1 MKAITARLHGAS
13 RDDRGF
19 GLIEIV
25 ISMFL
30 LGLLA
35 AAFLPLLVQGLKQS
49 AANATLATATQ
60 LANDQIELVR
70 SATKCSELGLPTTVT
85 TTTIVDPRKVTL
97 SIVRTVGS
105 SCAPIAEDPVKVPV
119 SVTVTRTDTGDVLA
133 TAHTFVFV
141 SEP

>member
-1 MKAITARLHGAS
+1 MLNIHSRSRLAL
-13 RDDRGF
+13 DKDFGF
-19 GLIEIV
+19 GVIEIV

-70 SATKCSELGLPTTVT
+70 SATKCSELGLPA
-85 TTTIVDPRKVTL
+85 TTTITTTVDPRNVTL
-97 SIVRTVGS
+97 SVVRTVGS
-105 SCAPIAEDPVKVPV
+105 SCTPTDENPVNVPV
-119 SVTVTRTDTGDVLA
+119 EVTVTRTDTGSVLA
-133 TAHTFVFV
+133 TARTLVFIEV
-141 SEP
+141 P

>member
-1 MKAITARLHGAS
+1 MNKGFSKL
-13 RDDRGF
+13 DRESGF
-19 GLIEIV
+19 GVIEIV

-30 LGLLA
+30 LALLA

-70 SATKCSELGLPTTVT
+70 SATKCSELGLPTIT
-85 TTTIVDPRKVTL
+85 TTTTTVDPRNVTL

-105 SCAPIAEDPVKVPV
+105 SCAPIAENPVNVPV
-119 SVTVTRTDTGDVLA
+119 DVTVTRTDTGNVLA
-133 TAHTFVFV
+133 TAHTLVFIT
-141 SEP
+141 EP

>member
-1 MKAITARLHGAS
+1 MKALQASLPVTS

-25 ISMFL
+25 VSMFL

-35 AAFLPLLVQGLKQS
+35 AAFLPLLIQGLKQS

-70 SATKCSELGLPTTVT
+70 SATKCSELGLPTAIT
-85 TTTIVDPRKVTL
+85 TTTVVDPRNVTL
-97 SIVRTVGS
+97 SVVRTVGS
-105 SCAPIAEDPVKVPV
+105 SCAPIAENPVNVPV
-119 SVTVTRTDTGDVLA
+119 NVTVTRTDTGDVLA
-133 TAHTFVFV
+133 TAHTVVFI